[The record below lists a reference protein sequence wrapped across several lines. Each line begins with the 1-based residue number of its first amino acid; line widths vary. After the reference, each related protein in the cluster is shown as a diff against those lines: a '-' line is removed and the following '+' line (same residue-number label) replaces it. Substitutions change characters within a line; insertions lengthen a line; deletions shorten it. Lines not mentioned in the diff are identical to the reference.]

1 MKDSMHYYLKIT
13 IHKLI
18 KDLSAGSGEHGKLC
32 GANGMVAMFWFVDQ
46 TRSHGGS
53 IALRRYPS
61 GDVIGFHWW
70 PMGQLKSN
78 RCNDPQINMNVINS
92 YLLRDSWT

>member
-18 KDLSAGSGEHGKLC
+18 KDLSTGSREHGKLC
-32 GANGMVAMFWFVDQ
+32 GANGMERGAHGMVAMFWFVDR
-46 TRSHGGS
+46 TRSHGGP

-61 GDVIGFHWW
+61 GEVIGFHW
-70 PMGQLKSN
+70 
-78 RCNDPQINMNVINS
+78 
-92 YLLRDSWT
+92 